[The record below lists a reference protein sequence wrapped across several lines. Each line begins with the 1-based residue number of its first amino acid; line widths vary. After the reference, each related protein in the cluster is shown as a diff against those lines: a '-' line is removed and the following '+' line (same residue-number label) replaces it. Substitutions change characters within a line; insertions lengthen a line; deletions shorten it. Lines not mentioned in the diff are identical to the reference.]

1 LIGRTGLPRAVAAR
15 DGTLRIGAKDLA
27 SWKNGKLTQYPELA
41 GQFIF
46 SLIVQ
51 PALIS
56 LLLPLEAVATAFIAS
71 GMSRLSSEGC
81 IFARVRS

>member
-1 LIGRTGLPRAVAAR
+1 LPLTPLPHLTAAGDVANCP
-15 DGTLRIGAKDLA
+15 
-27 SWKNGKLTQYPELA
+27 KNGKLTQYPELA

-46 SLIVQ
+46 SLIVL

-56 LLLPLEAVATAFIAS
+56 LLLPLEAVATAFLAS

-81 IFARVRS
+81 IFAAREVVV